1 MQVGQFP
8 ASAATALIE
17 GYCDDFVSL
26 SSILAQTLEQISIRG
41 IKLDRSRES
50 LERIERG
57 MREMS
62 EAIKE
67 LLERGQVTTDFEL
80 TLGRE
85 KKEQSPESP
94 AAAAAPAPRP
104 EVPPEAKNVSQAR
117 APSAPAHPAKAQSAP
132 APSPAPAVPPK
143 AAAKSPTSP
152 VGPARIA
159 PIAGNPVTGNPPPA
173 PKPANSAPAAPVRP
187 PVSRPSTPPKPP
199 VPNAATPR
207 PQVPTQPAKPAA
219 PVNRPKATPAVNN
232 PQVRTALESLEQE
245 RRSGTLYVQAG
256 PETLAFEFVDGCIT
270 QTASDGIVA
279 DERLGDLLVEGGH
292 CTREKLAS
300 VFSRLGADEK
310 HLIGEV
316 LVREGVVANRYV
328 IEALEKQV
336 LRRLQRASNTPNLRF
351 DFADGELMPDDG
363 RVRVSPTAALRAI
376 SNG

>member
-8 ASAATALIE
+8 ASAATALID

-26 SSILAQTLEQISIRG
+26 SSILAQTLEQVSIRG

-67 LLERGQVTTDFEL
+67 LLERGQVTTEFEL

-85 KKEQSPESP
+85 KKEPTPAAP
-94 AAAAAPAPRP
+94 AAAAALEPRLEP
-104 EVPPEAKNVSQAR
+104 PPEAKPVTQAR
-117 APSAPAHPAKAQSAP
+117 APSAP

-143 AAAKSPTSP
+143 AAAKPPNSP

-159 PIAGNPVTGNPPPA
+159 PIASNPIASNPPPA
-173 PKPANSAPAAPVRP
+173 PKPTNSAPAAPVRP

-199 VPNAATPR
+199 APNAATPR
-207 PQVPTQPAKPAA
+207 PQTPTQPAKPAA
-219 PVNRPKATPAVNN
+219 PVNKPKLAPAATN
-232 PQVRTALESLEQE
+232 PQVRTTLESLEQE

-316 LVREGVVANRYV
+316 LVREGVVANRHV

-336 LRRLQRASNTPNLRF
+336 LRRLQRASSTPNLRF